1 MLWELWVVTQ
11 ETISLASP
19 LCVGFLCV
27 PGQVISQDLFFF
39 LFRFYV
45 FFFFSLICKIE
56 GQAGIKIAGRN
67 TNNLRYADDIT
78 LVAEIEE
85 EVKRLLMKVKEEN
98 EKVGLKL
105 KIQKTKIMASGS
117 VTSWQ
122 IDGERVETAADFTLL
137 GSKITAD
144 VDWSHA
150 IKRYLL
156 FGREV
161 MTNLDSIL
169 KTREI
174 TLSTNIY
181 LVKAMVF
188 PVVI

>member
-1 MLWELWVVTQ
+1 MPQ

-27 PGQVISQDLFFF
+27 PGQVLSQDLFFCLFCFVF
-39 LFRFYV
+39 L
-45 FFFFSLICKIE
+45 FFFFFLICKIE

-67 TNNLRYADDIT
+67 INNLRYADDNT

-122 IDGERVETAADFTLL
+122 IVGERVETAADFTLL

-144 VDWSHA
+144 GDCSHE
-150 IKRYLL
+150 INRYLL
-156 FGREV
+156 CGREV
-161 MTNLDSIL
+161 RANLDSIL

-181 LVKAMVF
+181 LVKPMVF